1 MKIIEIKIGTEVLIN
16 GHLYAYKG
24 IQKIRMVNI
33 GKVQKIVF
41 ERREKERYDYKYFDL
56 PVGNT
61 ILKEEGGQLVF
72 TGKKK

>member
-1 MKIIEIKIGTEVLIN
+1 MKIIELKLGEKILIN
-16 GHLYAYKG
+16 GHEYTYKG
-24 IQKIRMVNI
+24 VQKIRMI
-33 GKVQKIVF
+33 QYGMVQKIVF

-61 ILKEEGGQLVF
+61 ILKEEGGQWVF